1 MKKVKT
7 LRESFNNLTTSLRI
21 PTPVCVRVDEVPAFQ
36 SLSKCAILK
45 ELGIAVET
53 GRTKNH
59 NKNAV
64 VAKAINKF
72 EKEITRL
79 DFTEKPISS
88 STLSLSRGL
97 NNRIRFNGLSSREI
111 PY

>member
-1 MKKVKT
+1 MKEVKT

-21 PTPVCVRVDEVPAFQ
+21 PTPVCVRVDEVPAIQ

-53 GRTKNH
+53 GRTKNP

-64 VAKAINKF
+64 VDKVINKF
-72 EKEITRL
+72 EKEITPL
-79 DFTEKPISS
+79 DFTEKPINS
-88 STLSLSRGL
+88 STLSLSGG
-97 NNRIRFNGLSSREI
+97 IK
-111 PY
+111 

>member
-7 LRESFNNLTTSLRI
+7 LRESFNNLTIFFRI

-45 ELGIAVET
+45 ELDMAVET
-53 GRTKNH
+53 GRTKNP
-59 NKNAV
+59 NKKAV
-64 VAKAINKF
+64 VDKAINKF

-79 DFTEKPISS
+79 DFTEKPINS
-88 STLSLSRGL
+88 STLSLSGG
-97 NNRIRFNGLSSREI
+97 IK
-111 PY
+111 

>member
-7 LRESFNNLTTSLRI
+7 LRESLINLTTSLRI

-53 GRTKNH
+53 GRTKNP

-64 VAKAINKF
+64 VDKALNKF

-79 DFTEKPISS
+79 DFTEKPINS
-88 STLSLSRGL
+88 STLSLSRG
-97 NNRIRFNGLSSREI
+97 IK
-111 PY
+111 